1 MVKSE
6 IFSTIAAICGSC
18 LACVFGG
25 WDKVIECLVI
35 CIAIDYITG
44 IMSAYATKSL
54 SSAVGFKGFL
64 KKVLI
69 FAIVAVAATLDKA
82 IGNPDMLFRTA
93 TCFFYIA
100 NEGLSILEN
109 ASKLGI
115 PLPQKLEEALIQLQD
130 DNSKKGE

>member
-1 MVKSE
+1 MVKNE
-6 IFSTIAAICGSC
+6 IFSTVSAVLGSC

-25 WDKVIECLVI
+25 WDKAIECLVI
-35 CIAIDYITG
+35 CIAIDYVTG
-44 IMSAYATKSL
+44 VMSAYANKKL

-64 KKVLI
+64 KKILI

-82 IGNPDMLFRTA
+82 IGNKDMLFRTA

-100 NEGLSILEN
+100 NEGISILEN

-115 PLPQKLEEALIQLQD
+115 PLPEKLQGALIQLQHKD
-130 DNSKKGE
+130 DN